1 MPRSKPLHRYPQEY
15 YALFERAQEGDFSLP
30 FENAARARYLRG
42 ELYNM
47 RARIRDALAM
57 DPAQPELAEQYIIME
72 NIVIEKDDN
81 VLHFHKRRYKNAA
94 ILQTTMERQEKV
106 VVELTSASAV
116 GSHEI
121 PPAAP
126 SILDIF
132 K

>member
-15 YALFERAQEGDFSLP
+15 YALFERAQQADFSLP
-30 FENAARARYLRG
+30 FENAARARYVRG

-47 RARIRDALAM
+47 RARIRDALQI
-57 DPAQPELAEQYIIME
+57 DPDQPELAQHYILME

-81 VLHFHKRRYKNAA
+81 VLHFHRRRYKNAA
-94 ILQTTMERQEKV
+94 ILQTSLERQRAIDGA
-106 VVELTSASAV
+106 LTAATVSKAPSDAA
-116 GSHEI
+116 
-121 PPAAP
+121 AAP